1 MRKKSQGQ
9 AITKVKYAN
18 DKPKD
23 CKYCYWWGGRNK
35 GCTLGEE
42 NCYYI
47 LPPAEKKKSKSPC
60 DGCPYSRTN
69 PCIGFCMKELLG
81 SRKAGK

>member
-1 MRKKSQGQ
+1 MKKMNQEQ
-9 AITKVKYAN
+9 AITTKYAS

-47 LPPAEKKKSKSPC
+47 LPPAEKKKLKSPC
-60 DGCPYSRTN
+60 DGCPYGKTN
-69 PCIGFCMKELLG
+69 PCIGFCMKEILG

>member
-1 MRKKSQGQ
+1 MSE
-9 AITKVKYAN
+9 VKYSK

-35 GCTLGEE
+35 GCKRGEE

-47 LPPAEKKKSKSPC
+47 IKEKKPIKVSPC
-60 DGCPYSRTN
+60 DLCPY
-69 PCIGFCMKELLG
+69 
-81 SRKAGK
+81 GKN